1 MAENHFRAIYARH
14 AAQYDALVAA
24 EDYRGLIFP
33 TLNGI
38 RPLGGL
44 DVVEFGAGTGRLTRL
59 LALAARR
66 VWAFDA
72 SPHMLSVAAQ
82 RLAET
87 GADNWALAAADNRRL
102 PLPAACADLAAEGW
116 SFAHA
121 VGWHPDTW
129 RAEVGAMLAEMRRVL
144 RSGGTAV
151 LLETL
156 GTGHKRPA
164 PPSEGLAALYRWL
177 EQEHGFQSTWIR
189 TDYYFGS
196 PAEAETLTRFFFG
209 DALADRV
216 AAEQS
221 VLLPECTGIWWRSY

>member
-1 MAENHFRAIYARH
+1 MADNHFQAIYARH

-33 TLNGI
+33 TLNHI
-38 RPLGGL
+38 QPLDGQ

-102 PLPAACADLAAEGW
+102 PLPAACANLAVEGW
-116 SFAHA
+116 SFGHA
-121 VGWHPDTW
+121 VGWYPDTW
-129 RAEVGAMLAEMRRVL
+129 RVEVGAMLAEMRRVL
-144 RSGGTAV
+144 RPGGTAI

-156 GTGHKRPA
+156 GTGGKQPA
-164 PPSEGLAALYRWL
+164 APSAGLAALYQWL
-177 EQEHGFQSTWIR
+177 EQEQGFQSTWLR
-189 TDYYFGS
+189 TDYYFNS

-216 AAEQS
+216 AAEK
-221 VLLPECTGIWWRSY
+221 LLIVPECTGIWWRAY